1 MNSLLLADLQKIL
14 IVAMIL
20 LTVISVSRRNL
31 ISLINMY
38 SLQSFILSLVI
49 LLIFFEDKKM
59 ILLYI
64 ALLTIISKCLF
75 IPILLKRTQKSMK
88 IYVDLEYNLVG
99 PTASV
104 FISLIIFGMLFFLFL
119 GIKEQLGANS
129 LNYISII
136 FGMSMLF
143 IGMLIII
150 ARKKIITKIIG
161 YLMMENGVV
170 LLSIFIGDLPL
181 LIEILIL
188 IDLLVL
194 LAITSV
200 LGFGMNSSVENFHVK
215 LNPFRK
221 WFKRVSEE

>member
-64 ALLTIISKCLF
+64 ALLTIISKCSF

-119 GIKEQLGANS
+119 GIKEQLRANS

-136 FGMSMLF
+136 LGMSMLF

-150 ARKKIITKIIG
+150 TRKKIITKIIG
-161 YLMMENGVV
+161 YLIMENGVV

-200 LGFGMNSSVENFHVK
+200 LGFGMNSSVERFHAK
-215 LNPFRK
+215 LNPFRT
-221 WFKRVSEE
+221 WFEKVAKE

>member
-1 MNSLLLADLQKIL
+1 
-14 IVAMIL
+14 
-20 LTVISVSRRNL
+20 
-31 ISLINMY
+31 
-38 SLQSFILSLVI
+38 
-49 LLIFFEDKKM
+49 
-59 ILLYI
+59 
-64 ALLTIISKCLF
+64 
-75 IPILLKRTQKSMK
+75 MK

-119 GIKEQLGANS
+119 GIKERLGANS

>member
-1 MNSLLLADLQKIL
+1 
-14 IVAMIL
+14 
-20 LTVISVSRRNL
+20 
-31 ISLINMY
+31 
-38 SLQSFILSLVI
+38 
-49 LLIFFEDKKM
+49 
-59 ILLYI
+59 
-64 ALLTIISKCLF
+64 
-75 IPILLKRTQKSMK
+75 MK

-119 GIKEQLGANS
+119 GIKEQLRANS

-136 FGMSMLF
+136 LGMSMLF

-150 ARKKIITKIIG
+150 TRKKIITKIIG
-161 YLMMENGVV
+161 YLIMENGVV

-200 LGFGMNSSVENFHVK
+200 LGFGMNSSVERFHAK
-215 LNPFRK
+215 LNPFRT
-221 WFKRVSEE
+221 WFEKVAKE